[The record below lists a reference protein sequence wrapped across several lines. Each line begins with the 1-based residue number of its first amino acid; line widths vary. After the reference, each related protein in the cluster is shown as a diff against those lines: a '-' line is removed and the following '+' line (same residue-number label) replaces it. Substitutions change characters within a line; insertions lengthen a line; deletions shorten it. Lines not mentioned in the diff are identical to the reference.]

1 MWKSLYS
8 TGVEEFDT
16 AHEQI
21 DAILGEV
28 ATAETPEEEHRYLMQ
43 LYCAIIDHIRFKTEF
58 LGSGLTL
65 EEKDH
70 DAHFLRDVRDKI
82 RQRGRGRITAK
93 ELIAD
98 LRTALIDHAAHHQ
111 QHSHPPQS

>member
-8 TGVEEFDT
+8 TGVQEFDT

-21 DAILGEV
+21 DALLGEV
-28 ATAETPEEEHRYLMQ
+28 ATADTPEEEQRYLMQ

-58 LGSGLTL
+58 LGPRLSL
-65 EEKDH
+65 EEKEH
-70 DAHFLRDVRDKI
+70 DAQFLREVRDKI

-111 QHSHPPQS
+111 HHPGPSAS